1 MTTSSAPAAVPS
13 ARLGTGTPRLSL
25 NRWTFRTTPLQEF
38 LEATTARGIDAVGLW
53 RQDVAEVGL
62 DALRR
67 RVDDAGLRV
76 SSLCRGGFL
85 TASAAADRAEALADN
100 RRAIDE
106 TAALGAPTLVLVV
119 GGVDPT
125 DKDLLGAR
133 DRVAEAVATLAPY
146 AEERGVTLSIEP
158 LHPMFAADRAVV
170 STLDQALDIAE
181 ASGSP
186 AAGVVVDTYHVWWDP
201 YLERAI
207 RRAAA
212 SDRLFSYQVCDWNLP
227 LAAEPLHSRG
237 YMGDGYIDFPS
248 ITSMVTA
255 AGYTGD
261 IEVEIF
267 NEEIWATPAE
277 EAARIIAGRFEEL
290 VLPHA

>member
-1 MTTSSAPAAVPS
+1 MTTSPSLTSPS

-25 NRWTFRTTPLQEF
+25 NRWSFRTTPLQDF

-85 TASAAADRAEALADN
+85 TASAEVDREAALTDN

-106 TAALGAPTLVLVV
+106 TATLGAPTLVLVV
-119 GGVDPT
+119 GGVDKA
-125 DKDLLGAR
+125 DKDIIGAR
-133 DRVAEAVATLAPY
+133 TRVTEAVAELAPY
-146 AEERGVTLSIEP
+146 AAERGVTLSIEP

-170 STLDQALDIAE
+170 STIDQALDIAE
-181 ASGSP
+181 ASGSA

-207 RRAAA
+207 QRAAA
-212 SDRLFSYQVCDWNLP
+212 ADRLFSYQVCDWNLP
-227 LAAEPLHSRG
+227 LAAEPLNSRG
-237 YMGDGYIDFPS
+237 YMGDGFIDFPS
-248 ITSMVTA
+248 ITRMIKA

-267 NEEIWATPAE
+267 NEDVWATPADE
-277 EAARIIAGRFEEL
+277 SAKIIAERFEQL
-290 VLPHA
+290 VLPFA

>member
-1 MTTSSAPAAVPS
+1 MNTPPS
-13 ARLGTGTPRLSL
+13 ERLGTGTPRLSL
-25 NRWTFRTTPLQEF
+25 NRWTFRTTPIQEF
-38 LEATTARGIDAVGLW
+38 LEVAASQGIDAVGLW

-76 SSLCRGGFL
+76 STVCRGGFL
-85 TASAAADRAEALADN
+85 TASAEADRVAALEDN

-106 TAALGAPTLVLVV
+106 TAGLGAPTLVLVV
-119 GGVDPT
+119 GGVDKA
-125 DKDLLGAR
+125 DKDIVGAR
-133 DRVAEAVATLAPY
+133 ARVAEAIAELAPY
-146 AEERGVTLSIEP
+146 AEERGVMLSIEP

-207 RRAAA
+207 QRAASA
-212 SDRLFSYQVCDWNLP
+212 NRLFSYQVCDWNLP

-248 ITSMVTA
+248 ITRMIKD
-255 AGYTGD
+255 AGYAGD

-267 NEEIWATPAE
+267 NEDVWATPADV
-277 EAARIIAGRFEEL
+277 AAKIIADRFTEL
-290 VLPHA
+290 VLPHG

>member
-1 MTTSSAPAAVPS
+1 MSPD
-13 ARLGTGTPRLSL
+13 RLSL

-38 LEATTARGIDAVGLW
+38 LEATTSRGIGAVGLW

-76 SSLCRGGFL
+76 STVCRGGFL
-85 TASAAADRAEALADN
+85 TASAEADRVAALEDN

-106 TAALGAPTLVLVV
+106 TAGLGAPTLVLVV
-119 GGVDPT
+119 GGVDKA
-125 DKDLLGAR
+125 DKDIVGAR
-133 DRVAEAVATLAPY
+133 ARVAEAIAELAPY

-201 YLERAI
+201 YLARAI
-207 RRAAA
+207 QRAAD
-212 SDRLFSYQVCDWNLP
+212 SGRLFSYQVCDWNLP

-248 ITSMVTA
+248 ITRMIKD
-255 AGYTGD
+255 AGYAGD

-267 NEEIWATPAE
+267 NEDVWATPAD
-277 EAARIIAGRFEEL
+277 AAAKIIADRFTEL

>member
-1 MTTSSAPAAVPS
+1 MNTPPS
-13 ARLGTGTPRLSL
+13 ERLGTGTPRLSL
-25 NRWTFRTTPLQEF
+25 NRWTFRTTPIQEF
-38 LEATTARGIDAVGLW
+38 LEVAASQGIDAVGLW

-76 SSLCRGGFL
+76 STVCRGGFL
-85 TASAAADRAEALADN
+85 TASAEADRVAALEDN

-106 TAALGAPTLVLVV
+106 TAGLGAPTLVLVV
-119 GGVDPT
+119 GGVDKA
-125 DKDLLGAR
+125 DKDIVGAR
-133 DRVAEAVATLAPY
+133 ARVAEAIAELAPY

-201 YLERAI
+201 CLERAI
-207 RRAAA
+207 QRAAA

-248 ITSMVTA
+248 ITRMIKD
-255 AGYTGD
+255 AGYAGD

-267 NEEIWATPAE
+267 NEDVWATPAD
-277 EAARIIAGRFEEL
+277 AAAKIIADRFTEL